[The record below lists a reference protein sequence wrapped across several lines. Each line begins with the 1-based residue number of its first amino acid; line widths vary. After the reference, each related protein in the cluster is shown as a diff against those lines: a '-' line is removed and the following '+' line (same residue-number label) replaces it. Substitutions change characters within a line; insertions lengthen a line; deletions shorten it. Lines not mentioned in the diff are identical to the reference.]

1 MTIAV
6 LEAACQDRLEAL
18 RASKQRHTREKQ
30 DIIGAMDYD
39 DWALILPPPDLRETV
54 QTISGSGVPITDV
67 RLKGFE
73 PEANHPSGGFFG
85 PEACGRNF
93 RRLLEAHPPY
103 VDPHSSLL
111 GGYSVNFL
119 AYRAVGWPP
128 ELNLPHLATE
138 QANFG
143 LHTGIGAAQHFCQDL
158 AIGLELGY
166 GGILARIAEHRA
178 ANGPEH
184 EGFYTGLEHVVL
196 GIQAWIE
203 TNIAEAQRLAEAE
216 TDPVLRAN
224 LIELAEMNQRLVT
237 DPPRTF
243 REACQWMA
251 WYDMAARAYNGSGSL
266 GRLDVL
272 LRPYYERDRAAGG
285 LTDEEA
291 ILHLASLL
299 VMDTAYIQLGGYDA
313 EGRDATNPVSYLV
326 LEAAHRLRIPANV
339 AVCVGRGIDPA
350 LMRRGVEVLLADK
363 TGVPKFL
370 GADNLIDGFARNGV
384 PLEVAR
390 ERAYSGCHWSA
401 LPGREYTMNDCVKV
415 NLVAVFIAAWD
426 EMLADGEPGV
436 ERLWSLFE
444 RHLRRAVTVLA
455 EGLDFHME
463 HMHEVMPELVID
475 LLCHGTIERG
485 LDASHG
491 GVDYVN
497 LCVDGAG
504 LATVADSFGA
514 LAQRVEADGALTW
527 AEAVAQV
534 EANWAGPE
542 GERARLLMHNAPRY
556 GSGGSAGD
564 EFAVRITRLFTSLVK
579 EKPTPAGFNMIP
591 GLFSWAGQI
600 AMGEGLNAT
609 PNGRRAGEAISH
621 GANPDPGFR
630 ADGAPTALS
639 NAIAAVQPHWGNSA
653 PMQIELDPGWCGNG
667 RGVEQVAQL
676 IRTHMEMGGTQINI
690 NVLDREQLRAANEDP
705 SKYPDLVVRLTGFSV
720 YFASLSPEFRQMVV
734 DRILGA
740 D

>member
-1 MTIAV
+1 VTIPSFG
-6 LEAACQDRLEAL
+6 AACQDRLEAL
-18 RASKQRHTREKQ
+18 RAAKQRHTREKQ
-30 DIIGAMDYD
+30 EIIGAMDYD

-103 VDPHSSLL
+103 VDPQSSLL

-119 AYRAVGWPP
+119 AYRTVGWPP
-128 ELNLPHLATE
+128 ELNRTHLAAE
-138 QANFG
+138 QARYG

-166 GGILARIAEHRA
+166 GGLLAKIAEHRA

-184 EGFYTGLEHVVL
+184 EGFYAGLEHVVL

-203 TNIAEAQRLAEAE
+203 TNIAEARRLAEAE
-216 TDPVLRAN
+216 TDPVLRAS
-224 LIELAEMNQRLVT
+224 LAELAEMNQRLVT
-237 DPPRTF
+237 RPPQTF

-272 LRPYYERDRAAGG
+272 LRPYYERDRAAGR
-285 LTDEEA
+285 LSDEEA

-326 LEAAHRLRIPANV
+326 LEAAHRIRIPANI
-339 AVCVGRGIDPA
+339 AVCVGRGLDPA
-350 LMRRGVEVLLADK
+350 LMWRGVEVLLADRM
-363 TGVPKFL
+363 GVPKFL
-370 GADNLIDGFARNGV
+370 GSDNLIAGFARNGI
-384 PLEVAR
+384 PLEIAR

-415 NLVAVFIAAWD
+415 NLAAVFIAAWD
-426 EMLADGEPGV
+426 EMLAGGQPGV
-436 ERLWSLFE
+436 ERLWGLFE
-444 RHLRRAVTVLA
+444 RHLRRAIEVLA
-455 EGLDFHME
+455 EGLDFHMA

-491 GVDYVN
+491 GVEYVN

-514 LAQRVEADGALTW
+514 LAQCVESARSLTW
-527 AEAVAQV
+527 DEIIGHV
-534 EANWAGPE
+534 EANWAGAA
-542 GERARLLMHNAPRY
+542 GERSRLLMRNAPRY

-564 EFAVRITRLFTSLVK
+564 EFALRITRLFTDAVK
-579 EKPTPAGFNMIP
+579 AKPTPAGFNMIP

-600 AMGEGLNAT
+600 AMGAGLKAT

-667 RGVEQVAQL
+667 RGVEQIAQL

-734 DRILGA
+734 DRLLA
-740 D
+740 AA

>member
-1 MTIAV
+1 VTIAV

-93 RRLLEAHPPY
+93 RRLLEAHPHY

-128 ELNLPHLATE
+128 ELNLPHLAAE
-138 QANFG
+138 QAKYG

-166 GGILARIAEHRA
+166 GGVLAKIAEHRA

-203 TNIAEAQRLAEAE
+203 TNIAEAQQLAEAE
-216 TDPVLRAN
+216 TDPILRAN

-237 DPPRTF
+237 DPPQTF

-272 LRPYYERDRAAGG
+272 LQPYYERDRAAGG

-313 EGRDATNPVSYLV
+313 EGRDATNSVSYLV

-350 LMRRGVEVLLADK
+350 LKRRGVEVLLAEK

-370 GADNLIDGFARNGV
+370 GADNLIDGFARNGI

-426 EMLADGEPGV
+426 EMLTGGDPGV
-436 ERLWSLFE
+436 ARLWGLFE
-444 RHLRRAVTVLA
+444 WHLRRAITVLA

-485 LDASHG
+485 LDASRG

-514 LAQRVEADGALTW
+514 LAQCVEPAQSLTW
-527 AEAVAQV
+527 DEVIGHV
-534 EANWAGPE
+534 EANWAGAA
-542 GERARLLMHNAPRY
+542 GERARLRMRNAPRY

-579 EKPTPAGFNMIP
+579 ERPTPAGFNMIP

-600 AMGEGLNAT
+600 GMGEGLKAT